1 MATRLADWPKI
12 TIFTGQLMFGMAVL
26 TLYRPVS
33 DTFSRLS
40 GGVKKSLFK
49 TAVCSVKR
57 PLAASTL
64 PSARTGMVKIGPKMR
79 IPCHANGPVATL
91 RLYI

>member
-64 PSARTGMVKIGPKMR
+64 PSAWTGMVKIGPKCAS
-79 IPCHANGPVATL
+79 PATQMDP
-91 RLYI
+91 